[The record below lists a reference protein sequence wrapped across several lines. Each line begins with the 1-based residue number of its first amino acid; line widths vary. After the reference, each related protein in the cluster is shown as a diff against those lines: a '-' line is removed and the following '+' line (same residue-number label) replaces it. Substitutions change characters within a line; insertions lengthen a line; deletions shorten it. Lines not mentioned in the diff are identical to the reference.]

1 VKTFELGYG
10 VNLKAAAEAT
20 EMAWQLATHGVRP
33 LEQLRAPDGGQ
44 R

>member
-33 LEQLRAPDGGQ
+33 IEQFAPSVEG
-44 R
+44 RE